1 MEKENE
7 IWKDVP
13 NYEGYYQVSDLGRV
27 KSLSRLARNRQAC
40 WFSKERILKPTIGTT
55 GYFYVTLINEIKRK
69 KIKVHQLVA
78 MSFLGHKSDGTQ
90 RIVVDHINNIKI
102 DNNLSNLQIIT
113 GRLNIS
119 KDRKRL
125 NKCLTGVE
133 KINNERF
140 RAKIVYNGKS
150 IHLGAFKTEQEASE
164 YYQNAVKS
172 IENGKEIVI
181 KRHIYSS
188 KYKGI
193 SWHKLSKRWRA
204 MFNLNGKTKQ
214 IGQFKTENEAYE
226 ARRKYLENLN
236 N

>member
-27 KSLSRLARNRQAC
+27 KSLSRLARNKRGC
-40 WFSKERILKPTIGTT
+40 WFSKERMLNPTIGTT
-55 GYFYVTLINEIKRK
+55 GYFYVKLNKETKRK
-69 KIKVHQLVA
+69 NIKVHQLVA
-78 MSFLGHKSDGTQ
+78 MSFLGHKLDGTQ
-90 RIVVDHINNIKI
+90 KVVVDHINNIKI

-119 KDRKRL
+119 KDRKKI

-150 IHLGAFKTEQEASE
+150 IHLGIFKTEKEASE

-172 IENGKEIVI
+172 IENGEEIKHNKKE
-181 KRHIYSS
+181 KSS
-188 KYKGI
+188 IYKGV
-193 SWHKLSKRWRA
+193 SYCKRDKKWIA
-204 MFNLNGKTKQ
+204 FFFLNGKTNHL
-214 IGQFKTENEAYE
+214 GTFKTELEAFE
-226 ARRKYLENLN
+226 SRCKYVESLN